1 MFQEPLPVYRSRPD
15 VTGFNRSSSF
25 DSFPQ
30 YNNSQ
35 RWPMPM
41 PMYHSDD
48 EFEPNVRKKKSR
60 KGKPSKNSKGKKD
73 KLRSG
78 KKKKKRSKSAS
89 DHDGDNSSKASS
101 LRDQTSRIEGLEKR
115 KDTVS
120 DVAASRDGS
129 TKGSI
134 ASVDLPKTMSTA
146 PSGISG
152 VARRMT
158 THKFVL
164 QSETKKKVPACVFWK
179 YIFYVGLV
187 IFGAIIGV
195 VAYTFYNKGKMCLE
209 TEITGEKLRSYL
221 NIRA

>member
-1 MFQEPLPVYRSRPD
+1 
-15 VTGFNRSSSF
+15 
-25 DSFPQ
+25 
-30 YNNSQ
+30 
-35 RWPMPM
+35 M

-48 EFEPNVRKKKSR
+48 EFEPNVRKKKNR
-60 KGKPSKNSKGKKD
+60 KGKPSKTSKGKKD

-89 DHDGDNSSKASS
+89 DQDGDNSSKVSS

-115 KDTVS
+115 KDTIS
-120 DVAASRDGS
+120 DVAVPLAVPRDGS

-134 ASVDLPKTMSTA
+134 ASDDLPKTMSTA
-146 PSGISG
+146 PGGISG

-164 QSETKKKVPACVFWK
+164 ESQTKKKVPACVFWK